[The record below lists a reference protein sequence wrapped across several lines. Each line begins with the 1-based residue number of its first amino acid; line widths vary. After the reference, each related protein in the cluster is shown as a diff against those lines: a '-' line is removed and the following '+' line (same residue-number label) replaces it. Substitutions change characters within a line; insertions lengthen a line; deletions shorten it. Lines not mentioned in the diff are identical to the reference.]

1 MQPALTQELEKQ
13 EDRFGLNE
21 FIAFKRQYSEGYEFI
36 SIAQECEP
44 ILGLSVKE
52 VTKLGFKK
60 FESLLLT
67 DVDWLWEQVSAQC
80 EAKGNFQISYQLHS
94 AFGEIK
100 YMQEMGFKTYDPERQ
115 AYFITGFLQDV
126 SAQKTMYEGLKKQ
139 KLFYESTLNKMP
151 VELAVLD
158 VNQRYLFI
166 SQAAIKDEN
175 IRQWLIG
182 KNDLEYARQRGK
194 DTTVAQRRQAY
205 LEQAIATKQEI
216 EWEENQKDPQGKMVY
231 SLRRYSP
238 IVDQNGEILIIIGYG
253 FNISD
258 RKYAE
263 IRIKENE
270 MLLRS
275 INTNVQEGIFR
286 FDLNR
291 SIVYANDAFIATL
304 GCKNLEGVNELLE
317 RMPEL
322 KDDLFGPEEVVQ
334 FTKEFEY
341 RNENGP
347 LNFIVK
353 RNKVQNDAS
362 TYYDGILVNVTSI
375 KDTERELIAKN
386 KDLEKAYME
395 LDRFVYSASHD
406 LRAPLTSVMG
416 IVKIA
421 FAEMD
426 TLETAQFK
434 EYLEMIK
441 TTVSRLDHFIQ
452 EIIHYYRNN
461 RIEVS
466 NVEIKFDQVLDQSF
480 ENLQYMKEAS
490 HISFTKE
497 YAIESTFYSDPGRI
511 QIILNN
517 LIANAIKYHDKT
529 EGGWIRARIETTE
542 EDSILI
548 SIEDNGPGIGE
559 RHITKIF
566 DMFYRAGI
574 DKAGSG
580 LGLYIVGEAV
590 KKLGGKIW
598 VDSTVGKGSTFFVK
612 LPNNTPADEQV

>member
-1 MQPALTQELEKQ
+1 MLPVLKQ
-13 EDRFGLNE
+13 DIGKQDGLSGTSE
-21 FIAFKRQYSEGYEFI
+21 FIPFRRRYSEGYEFI
-36 SIAQECEP
+36 SIARECEQV
-44 ILGLSVKE
+44 LGLSVKE
-52 VTKLGFKK
+52 VTRAGFKK

-67 DVDWLWEQVSAQC
+67 DIQDLWISIYRDCEQNGHYKV
-80 EAKGNFQISYQLHS
+80 NYLLHS

-100 YMQEMGFKTYDPERQ
+100 YMQELGFKTYDLETDS
-115 AYFITGFLQDV
+115 YLISGFLQDV
-126 SAQKTMYEGLKKQ
+126 SASQTMFEGLKKQ

-166 SQAAIKDEN
+166 SEAAIKDEN
-175 IRQWLIG
+175 VRQWLIG

-194 DTTVAQRRQAY
+194 DTTVAQKRQAY
-205 LEQAIATKQEI
+205 LEKAIATKQEI
-216 EWEENQKDPQGKMVY
+216 EWEESQKDPQGKLVY

-238 IVDQNGEILIIIGYG
+238 IVGPDGEIVIILGYG

-263 IRIKENE
+263 LKIKENE
-270 MLLRS
+270 VLLRS

-286 FDLNR
+286 FNQER
-291 SIVYANDAFIATL
+291 SVVYANDAFCSSL
-304 GCKNLEGVNELLE
+304 GCTDLLAVNDLLD
-317 RMPEL
+317 RMPDL
-322 KDDLFGPEEVVQ
+322 KEDLFGDEDQVQ
-334 FTKEFEY
+334 YSKEFEY
-341 RNENGP
+341 RHESGL

-353 RNKVQNDAS
+353 RNRVTNDQN

-406 LRAPLTSVMG
+406 LRAPLTSVLG

-426 TLETAQFK
+426 TLERDQFRD
-434 EYLEMIK
+434 YLEMIR

-461 RIEVS
+461 RLEVN
-466 NVEIKFDQVLDQSF
+466 NVQVDFAKTIDQSY

-490 HISFTKE
+490 HLKFSKNIDLDTP
-497 YAIESTFYSDPGRI
+497 FYSDQGRI

-517 LIANAIKYHDKT
+517 LIANAIKYHDKAS
-529 EGGWIRARIETTE
+529 GGWITASIERE
-542 EDSILI
+542 EDGSVLV

-598 VDSTVGKGSTFFVK
+598 VESTLGKGSTFFVK
-612 LPNNTPADEQV
+612 LPNNTPVNE

>member
-1 MQPALTQELEKQ
+1 MQPTVSQDLEKQ
-13 EDRFGLNE
+13 EDRSGLNE

-36 SIAQECEP
+36 TIAQECEP

-52 VTKLGFKK
+52 VARQGFKK

-67 DVDWLWEQVSAQC
+67 DPDELWEQVRSQC
-80 EAKGNFQISYQLHS
+80 EKKGNYQINYQIHS

-100 YMQEMGFKTYDPERQ
+100 YMQELGFKTYDPDTNTHV
-115 AYFITGFLQDV
+115 ISGFLQDV
-126 SAQKTMYEGLKKQ
+126 SAQKTMYEGLQKQ

-166 SQAAIKDEN
+166 SQQAIKDEN
-175 IRQWLIG
+175 VRQWLIG

-194 DTTVAQRRQAY
+194 DTTVAQKRQAY
-205 LEQAIATKQEI
+205 LEEAIATKQEI
-216 EWEENQKDPQGKMVY
+216 EWEESQKDPQGRFVY

-238 IVDQNGEILIIIGYG
+238 IMDTNGEILIIIGYG

-263 IRIKENE
+263 LKVKENE
-270 MLLRS
+270 VLLRS

-286 FDLNR
+286 FDQNKT
-291 SIVYANDAFIATL
+291 IVYANDAFFTSL
-304 GCKNLEGVNELLE
+304 GCRDLEGVNDLLE

-322 KDDLFGPEEVVQ
+322 RGDLFGPEDMGQ

-353 RNKVQNDAS
+353 RNRIQHEGD

-421 FAEMD
+421 FAEID
-426 TLETAQFK
+426 TLETAQFR

-466 NVEIKFDQVLDQSF
+466 NVEIAFDQVLDQSF
-480 ENLQYMKEAS
+480 ENLQYMKEAG

-497 YAIESTFYSDPGRI
+497 YHLNSTFYSDPGRI

-529 EGGWIRARIETTE
+529 EGGWIRAAIESQ
-542 EDSILI
+542 EDDSVLI
-548 SIEDNGPGIGE
+548 SIVDNGPGIGE

-612 LPNNTPADEQV
+612 LPNNIPTDEQV